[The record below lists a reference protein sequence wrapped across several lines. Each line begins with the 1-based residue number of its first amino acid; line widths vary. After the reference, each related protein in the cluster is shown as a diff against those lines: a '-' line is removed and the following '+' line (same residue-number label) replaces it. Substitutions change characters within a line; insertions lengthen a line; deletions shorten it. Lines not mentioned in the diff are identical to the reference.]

1 MICVNLYVDEKVT
14 FVPLCSEP
22 ICYKRIPSFMFG
34 LSFPELM
41 VAFLVAVIFIGP
53 KQLPELGK
61 KLGNLMRTW
70 RSTKTEIEL
79 QIKDSMN
86 PVEKRPLDK
95 PTIDQPHEPKP

>member
-1 MICVNLYVDEKVT
+1 
-14 FVPLCSEP
+14 
-22 ICYKRIPSFMFG
+22 MFG

-41 VAFLVAVIFIGP
+41 VVFLVAIIFIGP

-61 KLGNLMRTW
+61 KLGNLMRAW

-86 PVEKRPLDK
+86 PIDK
-95 PTIDQPHEPKP
+95 PNEPKL